1 MNLFSL
7 QDFRSFAF
15 ESRVGSLKLIST
27 NNNYIIVE
35 ILKHGKKQ
43 RAVKIGDLA
52 IELEPSE
59 FTRDSIFS
67 IASRFEISAN
77 DDNFR
82 DYAQQNDYKII
93 TANNIE
99 EFAENI
105 PVAGSQRKIVKW
117 SFEDATDVGDI
128 KSFRLD
134 EGGYIIAMLTSI
146 NDEGLMSEGNQKQL
160 FYLRSKNKKKQK
172 RLLKTP

>member
-1 MNLFSL
+1 MKMTKLIESKKIPDSAKVRIITIPGQIFGSINEAEKFSDSIYNIIRNDRKEFLPILKQFDPNPESTGEVDLSYSDMNLFSL
-7 QDFRSFAF
+7 QDLRSFAF

-77 DDNFR
+77 EDNFR
-82 DYAQQNDYKII
+82 D
-93 TANNIE
+93 
-99 EFAENI
+99 
-105 PVAGSQRKIVKW
+105 
-117 SFEDATDVGDI
+117 
-128 KSFRLD
+128 
-134 EGGYIIAMLTSI
+134 
-146 NDEGLMSEGNQKQL
+146 
-160 FYLRSKNKKKQK
+160 
-172 RLLKTP
+172 

>member
-1 MNLFSL
+1 MKQFDPNPESTGEVELSYSDMNLFSL
-7 QDFRSFAF
+7 QNLRSFAF

-27 NNNYIIVE
+27 NNNYVIVE

-82 DYAQQNDYKII
+82 DYAQQNEYKII

-117 SFEDATDVGDI
+117 SFEDGTDVGLSLI
-128 KSFRLD
+128 H
-134 EGGYIIAMLTSI
+134 I
-146 NDEGLMSEGNQKQL
+146 
-160 FYLRSKNKKKQK
+160 
-172 RLLKTP
+172 